1 MSKEPKENSFFFVI
15 STKVAHG
22 EISEKSNSDSD
33 RKVSETVKR
42 DKMKSK
48 KGPNKENNS
57 KIVIFLLKNLVIRS
71 KITTFAAEIKIR
83 DL

>member
-1 MSKEPKENSFFFVI
+1 M
-15 STKVAHG
+15 HG